1 MRAVRVRVCVC
12 VCRGQRARQAA
23 WTGGG
28 SPAGLGGLFAALHAP
43 ARSLFAWSSCWPVSF
58 LGREPGFI

>member
-1 MRAVRVRVCVC
+1 MRAVRVRVRVSG
-12 VCRGQRARQAA
+12 GQCAHQAT